1 MQQPD
6 LFRTLAGRLNMAQL
20 RYMITGAAAS
30 IVYGEP
36 RLTIDLDIVVE
47 ISVQDIDKII
57 EFFPIDEFYSP
68 PLEVLQ
74 AEAKR
79 SQKGH
84 FNIIHHKT
92 GFKADIYLVGKDKLQ
107 RWAMERRKPI
117 DLSGE
122 IFWLAPIEYVILKKL
137 EYYREGGSEK
147 HLKDISGMVTISGD
161 QIDFALLE
169 YKIKE
174 YGHEKEWNLIQRS
187 GG

>member
-107 RWAMERRKPI
+107 RWAMEQENLLIFPVRF
-117 DLSGE
+117 SG
-122 IFWLAPIEYVILKKL
+122 WLQLN
-137 EYYREGGSEK
+137 
-147 HLKDISGMVTISGD
+147 M
-161 QIDFALLE
+161 
-169 YKIKE
+169 
-174 YGHEKEWNLIQRS
+174 
-187 GG
+187 

>member
-6 LFRTLAGRLNMAQL
+6 LFRTLASRFNAAQL

-36 RLTIDLDIVVE
+36 RLTLDLDIVVE
-47 ISVQDIDKII
+47 ISVQAIDKII
-57 EFFPIDEFYSP
+57 EFFPIDEFYCP

-92 GFKADIYLVGKDKLQ
+92 GFRADIYLVGNDTLH
-107 RWAMERRKPI
+107 RWAMERRQPI

-122 IFWLAPIEYVILKKL
+122 VFWLAPIEYVIVRKL
-137 EYYREGGSEK
+137 EYYREGRSGK

-161 QIDFALLE
+161 QIDFELLE
-169 YKIKE
+169 DKIKE
-174 YGHEKEWNLIQRS
+174 YGLEKEWNLIQRS